1 MKSIK
6 GAKATLAFSKE
17 EFDIGSLEKFEQ
29 WEAKM
34 QKNKEDI
41 IWVKD
46 ESLPKGWKVSMGLE
60 ECKEIL
66 DEI

>member
-1 MKSIK
+1 
-6 GAKATLAFSKE
+6 
-17 EFDIGSLEKFEQ
+17 
-29 WEAKM
+29 M
-34 QKNKEDI
+34 QKDKEDI

>member
-34 QKNKEDI
+34 QKDKEEI

-46 ESLPKGWKVSMGLE
+46 ESLPKGWKVSVGLE
-60 ECKEIL
+60 KVKEIL
-66 DEI
+66 N